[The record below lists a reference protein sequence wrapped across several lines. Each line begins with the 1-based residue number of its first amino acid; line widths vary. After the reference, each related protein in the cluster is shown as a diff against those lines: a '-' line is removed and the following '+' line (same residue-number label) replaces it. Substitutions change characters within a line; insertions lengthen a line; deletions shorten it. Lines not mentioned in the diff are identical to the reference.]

1 MASWHRHRTAT
12 HAQSRLRL
20 GQRVLRLASHPR
32 RGKLTRGCAIPGE
45 GLSAN
50 PPCPHVRR
58 VQLDCFGISAAHVA
72 AVRGS
77 ILDPICLENS
87 TVLVLHP
94 RSPLSSFSRSV
105 RLFPH
110 QTSGSRSCCPK
121 GHEQRGCVSRSPSGN
136 MTCKSTLYKVFCESG
151 LSRRSSLAADQELAG
166 SPLPQ
171 FAFAQ
176 GVRNDFSTFSAASK
190 PGWSSAYTEN
200 QTSAMLPSFNAT

>member
-1 MASWHRHRTAT
+1 MFVGFSALVSGFQPLTSPRFAARSSIRSAWKT
-12 HAQSRLRL
+12 RL
-20 GQRVLRLASHPR
+20 S
-32 RGKLTRGCAIPGE
+32 
-45 GLSAN
+45 S
-50 PPCPHVRR
+50 
-58 VQLDCFGISAAHVA
+58 FS
-72 AVRGS
+72 
-77 ILDPICLENS
+77 
-87 TVLVLHP
+87 VLVLHP